1 VGPYVAV
8 NAILIGIFGYAAIYH
23 FVLWSQSRGQAV
35 LLVFALHC
43 VLCSAFSACLIALVT
58 AHTPQQG
65 QRALDFRLELSSLGQ
80 ISSIWVLSLIS
91 GVRARRFVWFIT
103 SVFLTATIVNV
114 AVLSLTGTVTGVEQ
128 SSTSWGEQVSIL
140 HREVPSRWLGVLY
153 ALAVAADVFRL
164 VCVWR
169 VWSRDRIGG
178 ALLAVVWLPM
188 FVGLLR
194 AALIDTTA
202 SQGLYLGALPYA
214 VWALLFALQIARDYR
229 LRGARLEESREQLHR
244 LADGLLLA
252 REEERTTIARE
263 IHDVL
268 GQALTALKMD
278 VAWIGRRLPD
288 DTPPTRAKL
297 AEMTTLIDDA
307 VVTVRRIATDLRPGV
322 LDELGLAAA
331 VDWQARQFEHRTG
344 IHCALR
350 TRVDDAALD
359 PVVSTAVFRIL
370 QESLTNVARHSSAS
384 SVAVTLEHRDSD
396 LVLEVFDNGIG
407 IASAEASDV
416 RSIGLAGMRERAQ
429 LVGGGFSITGA
440 AGAGTTVLVQIPW
453 RQEASA

>member
-1 VGPYVAV
+1 
-8 NAILIGIFGYAAIYH
+8 
-23 FVLWSQSRGQAV
+23 
-35 LLVFALHC
+35 
-43 VLCSAFSACLIALVT
+43 
-58 AHTPQQG
+58 
-65 QRALDFRLELSSLGQ
+65 
-80 ISSIWVLSLIS
+80 
-91 GVRARRFVWFIT
+91 
-103 SVFLTATIVNV
+103 
-114 AVLSLTGTVTGVEQ
+114 
-128 SSTSWGEQVSIL
+128 
-140 HREVPSRWLGVLY
+140 
-153 ALAVAADVFRL
+153 
-164 VCVWR
+164 
-169 VWSRDRIGG
+169 
-178 ALLAVVWLPM
+178 
-188 FVGLLR
+188 
-194 AALIDTTA
+194 
-202 SQGLYLGALPYA
+202 
-214 VWALLFALQIARDYR
+214 
-229 LRGARLEESREQLHR
+229 
-244 LADGLLLA
+244 
-252 REEERTTIARE
+252 
-263 IHDVL
+263 
-268 GQALTALKMD
+268 MD

>member
-8 NAILIGIFGYAAIYH
+8 NAILIGFFGFAAIYH
-23 FVLWSQSRGQAV
+23 FVLWSQSRHQPV

-43 VLCSAFSACLIALVT
+43 VVCSAFSACLIALVT

-65 QRALDFRLELSSLGQ
+65 QRALDLRLELSALGE

-103 SVFLTATIVNV
+103 AVFLAAIVVNV
-114 AVLSLTGTVTGVEQ
+114 AVLNLTGTVLAVAQTF
-128 SSTSWGEQVSIL
+128 TSWGEQVSIL
-140 HREVPSRWLGVLY
+140 HREKPSAWLGALY

-164 VCVWR
+164 VCVIR

-178 ALLAVVWLPM
+178 ALLAMVWLPM
-188 FVGLLR
+188 AVGLLR
-194 AALIDTTA
+194 AALIDTSA

-214 VWALLFALQIARDYR
+214 AWALLFAVQIARDYR
-229 LRGARLEESREQLHR
+229 LRGIRLEESREQLHR

-288 DTPPTRAKL
+288 DAPPTRTKL
-297 AEMTTLIDDA
+297 AAMAALIDDT
-307 VVTVRRIATDLRPGV
+307 VGTVRRIATDLRPGV
-322 LDELGLAAA
+322 LDDLGLAAA
-331 VDWQARQFEHRTG
+331 VEWQAREFEHRTG
-344 IHCALR
+344 IPCALR
-350 TRVDDAALD
+350 STVDDGALD
-359 PVVSTAVFRIL
+359 PVVSTAVFRIF

-384 SVAVTLEHRDSD
+384 SVEVTLEHRDSD

-407 IASAEASDV
+407 IAPAETSNI
-416 RSIGLAGMRERAQ
+416 RSIGLAGMRERAH
-429 LVGGGFSITGA
+429 LVGGGLSITGA
-440 AGAGTTVLVQIPW
+440 AGAGTTVLLQIPW
-453 RQEASA
+453 RQEVNA